1 MSKTY
6 AIWWHTKYV
15 DEIDMDA
22 ITIKEILN
30 NANKTLKDLEKLM
43 LLEEAG
49 KIKVKTT
56 CTLNPFYVEIIDKS
70 IESEVKN
77 NPIVEEN

>member
-1 MSKTY
+1 MRKTY
-6 AIWWHTKYV
+6 AIWWHTKYL
-15 DEIDMDA
+15 DEIDIDA

-30 NANKTLKDLEKLM
+30 NANKTFEDLEKLRI
-43 LLEEAG
+43 LEEAG

-56 CTLNPFYVEIIDKS
+56 GTLNPFYIEIIDDS